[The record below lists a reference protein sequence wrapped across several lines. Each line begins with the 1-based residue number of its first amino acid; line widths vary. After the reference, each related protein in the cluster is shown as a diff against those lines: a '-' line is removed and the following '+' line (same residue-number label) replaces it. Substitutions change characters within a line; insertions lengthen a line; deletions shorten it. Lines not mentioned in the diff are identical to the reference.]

1 MKVSLLVLLIAIQ
14 NSLAIELNWLPAD
27 PDGPLPLS
35 SNYRKSLQSLC
46 KLIRSGST
54 LSSDVEEKR
63 DVLVKL
69 CAKLDAAEAVS
80 EMDNNANPFGG
91 YRITKKLLFI
101 AAGILFD
108 AVGLLRTYQIFMSK
122 RRSVGGVKTVGKT
135 ATINDVRTARLK
147 KLS

>member
-1 MKVSLLVLLIAIQ
+1 MQISTLVLLFAVQ
-14 NSLAIELNWLPAD
+14 SSLAIELNWLPAD

-35 SNYRKSLQSLC
+35 SKYRKSLQSLC
-46 KLIRSGST
+46 KLIKSGST

-80 EMDNNANPFGG
+80 ETDYASPLGG

-101 AAGILFD
+101 AAGVLFG
-108 AVGLLRTYQIFMSK
+108 AVGLLRTYQIFMSR
-122 RRSVGGVKTVGKT
+122 RRSVGGAKTVGRS
-135 ATINDVRTARLK
+135 ATINDVRNARLK